1 MFSRS
6 IEVAKKYYA
15 EFQKQLT
22 DAPSDKKHKIALIY
36 SFGVNEE
43 EIDGMILWESQGVF
57 GLITNE
63 VLRNLVTRYETARS
77 IDEFYPR
84 TKTPANLTNLSWNQ
98 CIMVPQEVARVL
110 LSAPHEQ
117 ANNLRDSKTA
127 AKTPDK
133 DHAEHQ

>member
-1 MFSRS
+1 MTLIR
-6 IEVAKKYYA
+6 YHM
-15 EFQKQLT
+15 
-22 DAPSDKKHKIALIY
+22 PLIY
-36 SFGVNEE
+36 HTRHDEHILRVGETELPTSILHTLLE

-77 IDEFYPR
+77 IDELYPR